1 MIYAAAIAVVVFSL
15 ITGNL
20 LATMIAALGFIILW
34 FDFGGNFS
42 VVGNAIW
49 NVVNSFTLSAVPVFI
64 LLGEILGATGIAHRI
79 YSALSPTFER
89 LPGKLLQSNIG
100 ACTVFSA
107 INGSSMAT
115 AAAIGSVAYE
125 ELVRRG
131 YDRSAVIGTIAA
143 GGTLGILIPPSLAL
157 LIYGSWQNV
166 SVGNL
171 FIGAILPG
179 LMVASFFMLYVAV
192 SAKLRPGAVPAG
204 DAPPSIGRSLLASVH
219 AGPFLILLFAILGT
233 IFFGLATPT
242 ESAALGVV
250 TAIILAALYGEL
262 TVARLWRALR
272 ATVSTFSSLML
283 VIVGSIILAQA
294 VSLTGIP
301 RSLLQ
306 LVRESGLPN
315 EAVLALVY
323 AMYLVL
329 GCVLGGTEMLL
340 ITLPITF
347 PLVTGMGYDPVWFG
361 IIVVLL
367 VEIGQITPPVGINL
381 FVMIALSRGKVT
393 LGEAA
398 LACVP
403 YWLLLLAAILVITFA
418 PGIVLYLPSLAR

>member
-1 MIYAAAIAVVVFSL
+1 
-15 ITGNL
+15 
-20 LATMIAALGFIILW
+20 
-34 FDFGGNFS
+34 
-42 VVGNAIW
+42 
-49 NVVNSFTLSAVPVFI
+49 
-64 LLGEILGATGIAHRI
+64 
-79 YSALSPTFER
+79 
-89 LPGKLLQSNIG
+89 
-100 ACTVFSA
+100 
-107 INGSSMAT
+107 
-115 AAAIGSVAYE
+115 
-125 ELVRRG
+125 
-131 YDRSAVIGTIAA
+131 
-143 GGTLGILIPPSLAL
+143 
-157 LIYGSWQNV
+157 
-166 SVGNL
+166 
-171 FIGAILPG
+171 
-179 LMVASFFMLYVAV
+179 MVASFFMLYVAV
-192 SAKLRPGAVPAG
+192 AAKLRPATVPAG
-204 DAPPSIGRSLLASVH
+204 AAPPPIGRALLASVH
-219 AGPFLILLFAILGT
+219 AWPFLILLFAILGT

-301 RSLLQ
+301 RGLLQ

-361 IIVVLL
+361 IVVVIL